1 MLFPSGETERS
12 WYVTP
17 LAPPQVEVGRRT
29 TLNWTLILPPSVTP
43 IPQEMIAAGAAGV
56 AAMGPA
62 GGGRIAS
69 HRFTAVA

>member
-1 MLFPSGETERS
+1 
-12 WYVTP
+12 
-17 LAPPQVEVGRRT
+17 
-29 TLNWTLILPPSVTP
+29 LNWTLILPPSVTP
-43 IPQEMIAAGAAGV
+43 IPQEMIVAGAAGV